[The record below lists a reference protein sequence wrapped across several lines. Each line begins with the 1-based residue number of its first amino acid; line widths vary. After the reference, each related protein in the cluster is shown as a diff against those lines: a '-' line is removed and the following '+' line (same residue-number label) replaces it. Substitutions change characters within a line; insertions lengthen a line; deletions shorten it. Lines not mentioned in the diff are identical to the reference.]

1 MDVMF
6 TLAGGIG
13 LFLLGMSM
21 MTGGL
26 KVAAGDALRSLLNSW
41 TSSNLRGLS
50 TGFLVTAVV
59 QSSSAVTVATVGF
72 VNAGL
77 LTLQQA
83 VWVIFG
89 TNVGTTVTSWLVAAV
104 GVKIDVG
111 ELALPLLGIGM
122 LLSLSARP
130 SSRRGGV
137 GHALAGFGIFFLG
150 INILQE
156 GFSQIASEV
165 TLPEV
170 GDGGWL
176 MLPAFASLGALL
188 TIMTQ
193 SSSAAMAIILTASA
207 GGVVA
212 LDLATAAVVGANLGT
227 TSTAIFATL
236 GATSAAKRVAVAHV
250 VFNVLTALVA
260 LAFLSPLLTFSSFVA
275 GAIDDSE
282 GVPIILA
289 IFHTVFNC
297 LGVLLIWPLANVLVR
312 YLSKLFESQDEQISR
327 PQFLDNTLVDM
338 PAMAV
343 SALMHELTRL
353 ASLVNDFAARRIELQ
368 QPMDSDARALQRGL
382 LNLADQVRMFLNRFS
397 AAQLPPEAVRALPD
411 MIRALQHIEELVTLA
426 GDITGSPSGERT
438 QWPRQHLEALRL
450 AAATALDNIV
460 ATDQEHAP
468 DSPDAVEM
476 LYQATK
482 EKLLAEAAS
491 GRLPVPVMDRA
502 LDQAKRWRQAA
513 TVAQKIQR
521 RLNPWRG
528 LLDGEKVEVKLESG
542 LPKTL
547 PGGRP

>member
-1 MDVMF
+1 MNVIF

-77 LTLQQA
+77 LTLHQA

-111 ELALPLLGIGM
+111 ELALPLLGVGM
-122 LLSLSARP
+122 LLSLAARP
-130 SSRRGGV
+130 SSRRAGV
-137 GHALAGFGIFFLG
+137 GQALAGFGIFFLG
-150 INILQE
+150 ISILQD
-156 GFSQIASEV
+156 GFSQIASGIA
-165 TLPEV
+165 LPDA

-176 MLPAFASLGALL
+176 MVLAFASLGALL
-188 TIMTQ
+188 TVMTQ

-207 GGVVA
+207 GGIVA
-212 LDLATAAVVGANLGT
+212 LELATAAVIGANLGT
-227 TSTAIFATL
+227 TSTAVFAAL

-250 VFNVLTALVA
+250 AFNVLTAGVA
-260 LAFLSPLLTFSSFVA
+260 LAFLSPLLMFSGFVA
-275 GAIDDSE
+275 GAVGDNVS
-282 GVPIILA
+282 VPIVLA

-297 LGVLLIWPLANVLVR
+297 VGVLLIWPLANLLVR
-312 YLSKLFESQDEQISR
+312 YLSDLFLSQDEQISR
-327 PQFLDNTLVDM
+327 PQFLDSTLVDM

-353 ASLVNDFAARRIELQ
+353 AQLANDFAARRIELQ
-368 QPMDSDARALQRGL
+368 QPMDSDASAMQRGL
-382 LNLADQVRMFLNRFS
+382 LNLADQVRIFLNRFS
-397 AAQLPPEAVRALPD
+397 AAQLPLESVRALPD
-411 MIRALQHIEELVTLA
+411 MIRALQHIEDLVHLA
-426 GDITGSPSGERT
+426 GEVSGPQSGEGA

-450 AAATALDNIV
+450 AAVSALDAAAAAGKEE
-460 ATDQEHAP
+460 ATPPP
-468 DSPDAVEM
+468 DTVEM

-482 EKLLAEAAS
+482 GTLLAEAAS
-491 GRLPVPVMDRA
+491 GRLPVRVMDHA
-502 LDQAKRWRQAA
+502 LDQAKRWRQVA
-513 TVAQKIQR
+513 TVAQKAQR
-521 RLNPWRG
+521 RLHPWSG
-528 LLDGEKVEVKLESG
+528 MLKGEPVEAG
-542 LPKTL
+542 N
-547 PGGRP
+547 